1 MTHIQVRKQLGTRMR
16 YANRDWW
23 YQFKKLPTLCEER
36 KVSSRANNLTRQF
49 ASITKNWNADLNSE
63 WMVRA
68 YYSAKMVLAASVMAQ
83 SLRYAEEK
91 NLRAVTSYLS
101 YYTVMHSLRAIAFSS
116 PNVMWNDGEILFMT
130 HSKTINVACDEIANF
145 NRELS
150 VRVKE
155 AVLHLKAFRE
165 LISYRAPSSG
175 DHFPKPDFDI
185 YEYSRFFLEIA
196 QLQSEL
202 LEASIEKNVTKS
214 FGLQEETVSKVTDVE
229 MESIHF
235 HDKEDCYRLG
245 YLARKHPRPTNILHM
260 MSEGH
265 VEDFFG
271 SWCDDDCKPG
281 SFDPD
286 EDWQI
291 LFDVP

>member
-1 MTHIQVRKQLGTRMR
+1 MTHIQVRKLLGSRTQ
-16 YANRDWW
+16 YAERDWW
-23 YQFKKLPTLCEER
+23 YEFRQLPALCEEQL
-36 KVSSRANNLTRQF
+36 VSRRAQKLMQQF
-49 ASITKNWNADLNSE
+49 ALLTKNWNADLNSE
-63 WMVRA
+63 WTVRIF
-68 YYSAKMVLAASVMAQ
+68 YSAKMVLGASIMAQ
-83 SLRYAEEK
+83 SLRFAVDK
-91 NLRAVTSYLS
+91 NLRSVTSYLS
-101 YYTVMHSLRAIAFSS
+101 YYTVMHSLRAIAFTS
-116 PNVMWNDGEILFMT
+116 PNVAWNNGEILQMT
-130 HSKTINVACDEIANF
+130 HSKTINVACDEIAHF

-150 VRVKE
+150 ERVKN

-175 DHFPKPDFDI
+175 DRFPKPEFDI
-185 YEYSRFFLEIA
+185 FDYSRCFLEIA

-202 LEASIEKNVTKS
+202 LEASIEKNVTDS
-214 FGLQEETVSKVTDVE
+214 FPLRDEFTSHVTDVDIE
-229 MESIHF
+229 GIHF
-235 HDKEDCYRLG
+235 HDKEDWYRIG
-245 YLARKHPRPTNILHM
+245 YLARKHPSPTNILHI

-271 SWCDDDCKPG
+271 SWCSEDEQPD